1 MTTLTWT
8 SIPPP
13 VSKIVL
19 NKTANCHMP
28 CISASCQCSTLFDLS
43 WWQNA
48 KEIPRPLFEGTSEV
62 KCGCKTKTVIKDA
75 TEVYLESLQHEAA
88 KRAGGGG
95 WGWGWGG
102 GGCRRKGTEER
113 LQQEIG
119 IDCGSV
125 HLHTNSGVKGEA
137 CTEECPTE

>member
-1 MTTLTWT
+1 M
-8 SIPPP
+8 
-13 VSKIVL
+13 KR
-19 NKTANCHMP
+19 
-28 CISASCQCSTLFDLS
+28 
-43 WWQNA
+43 
-48 KEIPRPLFEGTSEV
+48 PREQEGEAEV
-62 KCGCKTKTVIKDA
+62 
-75 TEVYLESLQHEAA
+75 
-88 KRAGGGG
+88 
-95 WGWGWGG
+95 GG